1 MVKRWI
7 ITYVLTALKNAYYI
21 QAPDKSTSLIFH
33 SDLGLQYTSNDMKE
47 LCYNLNITQSFNQ
60 KGCPYDNACIES
72 FHAIIKKEEIYR
84 NIYKTFEEA
93 KIAIFKYI
101 ESWYNNKRLHSSID
115 YKTPNEFEK
124 LSKNIA

>member
-1 MVKRWI
+1 
-7 ITYVLTALKNAYYI
+7 
-21 QAPDKSTSLIFH
+21 
-33 SDLGLQYTSNDMKE
+33 MKE

-72 FHAIIKKEEIYR
+72 FHAIIKKEEFYR